1 MEQVNNFKKIKVRW
15 LLLWVIISFFVMV
28 VIGALNNLIYW
39 VSPEI
44 LMGAAGIVVYS
55 VALTWMLFS
64 FNKYNINLK
73 RLFFSYHKVKV
84 SWGYFIFLTLLLT
97 VLSLGIQLCIVSI
110 FSFNPHLTN
119 DIMTNLKSTSNTA
132 FSPYQFFTTLV
143 LGPFVEE
150 LFFRGYLFNKWG
162 ETIGVKKSLLISSF
176 IFGICHIP
184 SGGFFAQFFLGLLCC
199 IAYIKTKNLIVPI
212 VLHMFENTTVTLL
225 YYLLPQGTGNEKM
238 DAITIANLL
247 KLLGE
252 IGLVLVVFIL
262 PVSLYLLIRLY
273 KQSNKQPPYLTNIS

>member
-1 MEQVNNFKKIKVRW
+1 MEQVKNFKKIKVRW
-15 LLLWVIISFFVMV
+15 FLLWVIISFFVTAV
-28 VIGALNNLIYW
+28 FGVLNNFIYW

-44 LMGAAGIVVYS
+44 FMGVAGIFIYLA
-55 VALTWMLFS
+55 ALTWLLIS

-97 VLSLGIQLCIVSI
+97 VLSLGIQLCIVYI
-110 FSFNPHLTN
+110 FSFNPTFTN
-119 DIMTNLKSTSNTA
+119 DLITNSKSPSNTI

-162 ETIGVKKSLLISSF
+162 ETIGAKKSLLISSF
-176 IFGICHIP
+176 IFGICHIAG
-184 SGGFFAQFFLGLLCC
+184 GGFFAQFFLGLLCC
-199 IAYIKTKNLIVPI
+199 IAYIKTKSLIVPI
-212 VLHMFENTTVTLL
+212 VLHMFANTTVTIL
-225 YYLLPQGTGNEKM
+225 YYLLPNDTGNEKM
-238 DAITIANLL
+238 DPVTIANQL

-252 IGLVLVVFIL
+252 IGLVFIVLIL
-262 PVSLYLLIRLY
+262 PVSLFLLIRLY
-273 KQSNKQPPYLTNIS
+273 KQSNKQPPNLSNIS